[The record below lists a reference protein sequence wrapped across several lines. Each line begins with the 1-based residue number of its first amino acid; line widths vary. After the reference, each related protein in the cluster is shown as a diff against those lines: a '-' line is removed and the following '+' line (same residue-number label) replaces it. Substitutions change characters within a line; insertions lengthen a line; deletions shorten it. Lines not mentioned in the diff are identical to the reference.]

1 MAVEILLKKGSVT
14 KESYLG
20 FSWTTFFFGG
30 FVPLVRGDY
39 LAFVVMI
46 IAQFFTMNLACFVFC
61 FIYNKI
67 YTRNLIEKYGFEPA
81 DERTS
86 RLLEDYDVVKRCDFK
101 N

>member
-1 MAVEILLKKGSVT
+1 MAVEILLKKGNIV

-30 FVPLVRGDY
+30 FVPLFRGDY
-39 LAFVVMI
+39 LAFLIMI
-46 IAQFFTMNLACFVFC
+46 VAQCFTFNLANIIFC

-81 DERTS
+81 NESSS
-86 RLLEDYDVVKRCDFK
+86 RLLEDYCILRNYNIK
-101 N
+101 